1 MSKEYQG
8 LVLAAGREK
17 GKCMLEIIKF
27 IDFSSI
33 THYAGASVGSIICF
47 LLSIGY
53 SPDEIQDIAK
63 DISIFSGGEDLSQ
76 SFNNMLNKFG
86 FSDIDKFFSVL
97 EEPIKKKFGFIPT
110 LKEHFE
116 KTGKYICISTVNIDR
131 KRQTYLDHMTFPNL
145 SCLQAVKMSSRIPF
159 IMSRCQY
166 LGMDYIDGGF
176 GDPFPIKKIDD
187 GKRKIFGL
195 IVNGSIRK
203 SGVEFMDHYS
213 SVVEAIL
220 GMPTKRSCENLGDNC
235 HIITKNIDD
244 GLIISKEE
252 ANMFIEEG
260 KNILKLIEKNNGDII
275 SVKQILSKTKY

>member
-8 LVLAAGREK
+8 LALAAGREK

-53 SPDEIQDIAK
+53 SPDEVQEIAK
-63 DISIFSGGEDLSQ
+63 DVDILG
-76 SFNNMLNKFG
+76 NNDIREYFLNALNKFG
-86 FSDIDKFFSVL
+86 LVDIDKFFSVL
-97 EEPIKKKFGFIPT
+97 EEPIKKKFGCIPT

-116 KTGKYICISTVNIDR
+116 KTGKYICMSTVNIDR
-131 KRQTYLDHMTFPNL
+131 KRQTYLDHITFPNL
-145 SCLQAVKMSSRIPF
+145 SCLKALQMSSRIPF
-159 IMSRCQY
+159 LMTRCQY
-166 LGMDYIDGGF
+166 LDMDYIDGGF

-195 IVNGSIRK
+195 IVHGSFGK
-203 SGVEFMDHYS
+203 SGVDIMDHYT
-213 SVVEAIL
+213 SVFESVIS
-220 GMPTKRSCENLGDNC
+220 MPTKRSCESLGDNC
-235 HIITKNIDD
+235 HIIVKTIEDKIMINKKDAD
-244 GLIISKEE
+244 
-252 ANMFIEEG
+252 MFIEEG
-260 KNILKLIEKNNGDII
+260 KNIFKLITDNKSDIT